1 MESQNYQ
8 DQLQMFSYLK
18 QQRDVYQGQL
28 EYVNAILANYL
39 NTKATLENLKEG
51 VDVGD
56 EILVPIGG
64 IANIKA
70 TIKDT
75 EKVLV
80 AVTQDVMIE
89 KDLDG
94 AIEFLEKRIEQHNKE
109 IQFIR
114 TQLQNFE
121 VNLQKTSQLLQKG
134 YLQK

>member
-1 MESQNYQ
+1 MEPQNYQ

-18 QQRDVYQGQL
+18 QQRDAYQGQL
-28 EYVNAILANYL
+28 EYVNAILANIL

-51 VDVGD
+51 VSVGD
-56 EILVPIGG
+56 EILVPLGG

-80 AVTQDVMIE
+80 AVTQDVIIE

-94 AIEFLEKRIEQHNKE
+94 AIEFLEQRIEQHNKE

-121 VNLQKTSQLLQKG
+121 VNLQKTSQSLQQG

>member
-1 MESQNYQ
+1 MEPQTYQ

-51 VDVGD
+51 IEVGD
-56 EILVPIGG
+56 EILFPIGG

-75 EKVLV
+75 KKILV
-80 AVTQDVMIE
+80 AVTQDVVIE
-89 KDLDG
+89 KDIDE
-94 AIEFLEKRIEQHNKE
+94 AIEFFENRIEQHNKE

-121 VNLQKTSQLLQKG
+121 INLQKTSQNLQQG

>member
-18 QQRDVYQGQL
+18 QQRDAYQGQL
-28 EYVNAILANYL
+28 EYVNAILANIF

-64 IANIKA
+64 IVNIKA
-70 TIKDT
+70 TIKDI

-80 AVTQDVMIE
+80 AVTQDVTIE

-94 AIEFLEKRIEQHNKE
+94 AIEFLEKRIEQYNKE

-114 TQLQNFE
+114 TQLQNFDL
-121 VNLQKTSQLLQKG
+121 NLQKTSQFLQKG

>member
-8 DQLQMFSYLK
+8 EQLQMFSYLK
-18 QQRDVYQGQL
+18 QQREVYQGQL
-28 EYVNAILANYL
+28 EYVNAILSNYL
-39 NTKATLENLKEG
+39 NTKVTLENLKEE
-51 VDVGD
+51 VNDGD

-75 EKVLV
+75 KKVLM
-80 AVTQDVMIE
+80 AVTQDVIIE
-89 KDLDG
+89 QDLDE
-94 AIEFLEKRIEQHNKE
+94 ALEFLDKRIEQNNKE

-114 TQLQNFE
+114 TQLQNFD

>member
-8 DQLQMFSYLK
+8 EQLQMFSYLK

-51 VDVGD
+51 VNVGD

-80 AVTQDVMIE
+80 AVTQDVIIE

-94 AIEFLEKRIEQHNKE
+94 AIEFLETRIEQHNKE

-121 VNLQKTSQLLQKG
+121 VNLQKTSQQLQSG

>member
-39 NTKATLENLKEG
+39 NTKTTIENLKEG
-51 VDVGD
+51 VNVGD

-64 IANIKA
+64 IVNIKA

-80 AVTQDVMIE
+80 AVTQDVIIE
-89 KDLDG
+89 KDLDA

-121 VNLQKTSQLLQKG
+121 INMQKTSQALQQG

>member
-18 QQRDVYQGQL
+18 QQRDAYQGQL
-28 EYVNAILANYL
+28 EYVNAILANIF

-51 VDVGD
+51 VEVGD
-56 EILVPIGG
+56 EILLPIGG
-64 IANIKA
+64 IVNIKA

-80 AVTQDVMIE
+80 AVTQDVIIE
-89 KDLDG
+89 KDLNG

-109 IQFIR
+109 MQFIR

-121 VNLQKTSQLLQKG
+121 VNLQKTSQFLQKG